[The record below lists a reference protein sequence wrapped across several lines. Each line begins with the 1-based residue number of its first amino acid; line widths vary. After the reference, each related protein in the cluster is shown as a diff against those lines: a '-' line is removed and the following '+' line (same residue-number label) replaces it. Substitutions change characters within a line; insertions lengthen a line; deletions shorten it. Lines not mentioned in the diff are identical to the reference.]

1 MRTFEQSYPKKP
13 TPIKITIEGGF
24 KENNKLEL
32 TISPDST
39 IEDWIDTFKTI
50 LIHQTFSADTVRDV
64 FEPYHEEDSIPTSQ
78 SIWKDEF

>member
-1 MRTFEQSYPKKP
+1 MRQYTAKGP

-24 KENNKLEL
+24 KGDNKLEL

-39 IEDWIDTFKTI
+39 IEDWIDVFKTI